1 MTEALGTAPVGAIG
15 RIPVRNIWLLMLYAS
30 DLYRERPQWPRN
42 VNPENAPDD
51 LPNLVAEI
59 LTHAVERR
67 MRRNLSFGFHRR
79 HADLNRVRGR
89 IDLLRTERR
98 QLLKRGRVACSFD
111 ELTVDTPRNRFV
123 KAALDLLSGIV
134 NNQDLAHRCRA
145 ASASMERAGVT
156 GDISLEQRRPRVS
169 ISRLGR
175 LDADDR
181 QMLAAARLAFDL
193 TLPTEDIGTFNL
205 AAPYRFGKRGWEL
218 YERAVA
224 GFYQVVLDSRYW
236 EVSAQSTFYWP
247 ADYEASS
254 PGIRGVLPSMRPDIV
269 IKGPATID
277 AATTHRHRIVIDTKF
292 TSIIDSGQYGNL
304 RLNSENIYQMYA
316 YVMSQGRPDD
326 PGSLNSPG
334 VLLYP
339 AIDCDVDESAMI
351 QGHEIRFA
359 TVNLAA
365 DTQTIRQQL
374 LRIPCTSSL
383 APTTSN
389 EPVSV

>member
-1 MTEALGTAPVGAIG
+1 MTTTSATSSVGTVG

-30 DLYRERPQWPRN
+30 DLYRELPEDRR
-42 VNPENAPDD
+42 VATENAPDD

-59 LTHAVERR
+59 LSHAVERR
-67 MRRNLSFGFHRR
+67 MRRNLSYGYRRR

-123 KAALDLLSGIV
+123 KAALDLLTGVVSK
-134 NNQDLAHRCRA
+134 QDLDHRCRA

-156 GDISLEQRRPRVS
+156 GDVSLERRRPRVS

-181 QMLAAARLAFDL
+181 QMLAAARLSFDL
-193 TLPTEDIGTFNL
+193 ILPTEDIGTFNL
-205 AAPYRFGKRGWEL
+205 AAPYRFGTRGWEL

-224 GFYQVVLDSRYW
+224 GFYQVVLDSRHW
-236 EVSAQSTFYWP
+236 RVSSQGTFHWP
-247 ADYEASS
+247 AKYEDSS
-254 PGIRGVLPSMRPDIV
+254 PGIRELLPSMRPDIV
-269 IKGPATID
+269 LEPRLTGDMSTG
-277 AATTHRHRIVIDTKF
+277 HRPIVVDTKF
-292 TSIIDSGQYGNL
+292 MSMLGSGQYGNL
-304 RLNSENIYQMYA
+304 RFNSGNIYQMYA
-316 YVMSQGRPDD
+316 YLRSQERFND
-326 PGSLNSPG
+326 PGSCNSTG

-339 AIDCDVDESAMI
+339 AIDCDVDESALI

-359 TVNLAA
+359 TVNLAT
-365 DTQTIRQQL
+365 DSQTIRKQL
-374 LRIPCTSSL
+374 LRIPYLSPL
-383 APTTSN
+383 AAMRPN
-389 EPVSV
+389 EPESV